1 MAGREVNRMSEHDE
15 HGMPTEDDQE
25 ERPHATEPNP
35 TQQRI
40 DEQPDTDKP
49 VALPVEGEREEH

>member
-1 MAGREVNRMSEHDE
+1 MSNYDE
-15 HGMPTEDDQE
+15 QGIPDDEQE
-25 ERPHATEPNP
+25 GRPHATEPNP

-49 VALPVEGEREEH
+49 VALPVEDDRQDG

>member
-1 MAGREVNRMSEHDE
+1 MKHDE
-15 HGMPTEDDQE
+15 QGMPTDDEQD

-49 VALPVEGEREEH
+49 VALPVAEDGDEG